1 MSIRLRLTA
10 WYSGILAVML
20 LAFSAAIYGFV
31 YFNTYGD
38 LKDRVQ
44 KQVEQL
50 QLLPRWGYDGSL
62 LNVNVNLTQANRLE
76 EANMLV
82 QIYIYDSRTTQQSDN
97 MSNLGMKFDI
107 PEREDVQD
115 EKGFKQLSLEG
126 YHFIMYQ
133 MPLLNPDNKPLA
145 VLQVAAPT
153 SQEDKLM
160 LRLKNI
166 LLVGSFA
173 TLIAAFTFGLFLARK
188 SMSPIGKVIDAAN
201 GIQTGTDLSSR
212 IEYEG
217 PPDEIGQLV
226 QTVNSM
232 LGRMEG
238 FYKELEDSY
247 AAQRRF
253 VSDASHE
260 LRTPLTT
267 IRGNI
272 DLLQKVWE
280 LEPGQNPSL
289 DEASIRQMSV
299 ESVRDIADEAKR
311 MSRLVADMLSL
322 ARADTG
328 RTFDK
333 EPVALEP
340 MMTEVARRAAFL
352 PHQAE
357 WSVGDMTHLNGKYI
371 VGNKD
376 YLQQMLFI
384 FIDNAFKYTPA
395 GEVSLNA
402 VFYQSQVGI
411 RITDTGIGMDK
422 DEVPH
427 IFDRFYRADE
437 SRGITEGIGLGLSI
451 AKWIIDEHGG
461 SVEVVTRQGE
471 GTTFVIWL
479 PLLFAP
485 PLE

>member
-1 MSIRLRLTA
+1 MSIKLRLTA

-20 LAFSAAIYGFV
+20 LALSAAIYGFV

-38 LKDRVQ
+38 LKERLMRQAQQVGLKTDFDYTDGTL
-44 KQVEQL
+44 KQVLGGPAGQSLFAQL
-50 QLLPRWGYDGSL
+50 
-62 LNVNVNLTQANRLE
+62 
-76 EANMLV
+76 
-82 QIYIYDSRTTQQSDN
+82 YIYDLDKLIPSQN
-97 MSNLGMKFDI
+97 MSEINLQFKVPAKADAAKQQGFSQANYGGNPFLIYQQAFDVGTSNGNY
-107 PEREDVQD
+107 P
-115 EKGFKQLSLEG
+115 
-126 YHFIMYQ
+126 
-133 MPLLNPDNKPLA
+133 A
-145 VLQVAAPT
+145 VLQVAVYT
-153 SQEDKLM
+153 GEQLSL
-160 LRLKNI
+160 LNRLKNI

-188 SMSPIGKVIDAAN
+188 SMSPIGMVIEAAN
-201 GIQTGTDLSSR
+201 GIQTGNDLSSR
-212 IEYEG
+212 IEYNG
-217 PPDEIGQLV
+217 PPDEIGRLIE
-226 QTVNSM
+226 TVNSM

-238 FYKELEDSY
+238 FYRELEDSY
-247 AAQRRF
+247 ATQRRF

-280 LEPGQNPSL
+280 MDPDQSRMS
-289 DEASIRQMSV
+289 EAEIRQLSI
-299 ESVRDIADEAKR
+299 ESVKDIADESKR
-311 MSRLVADMLSL
+311 MSRLVGDMLSL

-340 MMTEVARRAAFL
+340 LMTEVARRASFL
-352 PHQAE
+352 PRQSE
-357 WSVGDMTHLNGKYI
+357 WSIGDLSQMNGKYI

-384 FIDNAFKYTPA
+384 FIDNAFKYTPS
-395 GEVSLNA
+395 GEVTMDA
-402 VFYQSQVGI
+402 VFYQNQVGI
-411 RITDTGIGMDK
+411 RIKDIGIGMDK
-422 DEVPH
+422 DQVPH

-437 SRGITEGIGLGLSI
+437 SRGMTEGIGLGLSI

-471 GTTFVIWL
+471 GTTFIIWL

>member
-10 WYSGILAVML
+10 WYSGIVAVML
-20 LAFSAAIYGFV
+20 LALSAAIYGFV
-31 YFNTYGD
+31 YINTYGD

-44 KQVEQL
+44 TQAEQL
-50 QLLPRWGYDGSL
+50 QLVPRWGYDGTLQSVSM
-62 LNVNVNLTQANRLE
+62 NFSQASRLE
-76 EANMLV
+76 EANYV
-82 QIYIYDSRTTQQSDN
+82 AQTHIYDSGITQKTDN
-97 MSNLGMKFDI
+97 MINSDITFDVPELKNL
-107 PEREDVQD
+107 EES
-115 EKGFKQLSLEG
+115 KGFVQTNVGG
-126 YHFIMYQ
+126 YHFMIYQ
-133 MPLLNPDNKPLA
+133 IPLYNLDKQPVA

-153 SQEDKLM
+153 SQEDMLM
-160 LRLKNI
+160 ERLKNI

-173 TLIAAFTFGLFLARK
+173 TLMAAFTFGLFLARK
-188 SMSPIGKVIDAAN
+188 SMSPIGNIIEAAN

-212 IEYEG
+212 IEYDG
-217 PPDEIGQLV
+217 PPDEIGRLIE
-226 QTVNSM
+226 TVNSM

-280 LEPGQNPSL
+280 LEPGQNPVL
-289 DEASIRQMSV
+289 DDAAIRQMSL

-340 MMTEVARRAAFL
+340 LMTEVARRASFL

-357 WSVGDMTHLNGKYI
+357 WIVGDMSHMNGKYI

-384 FIDNAFKYTPA
+384 FIDNAFKYTPS

-411 RITDTGIGMDK
+411 RISDTGIGMDK

-461 SVEVVTRQGE
+461 SVEVLTRQGE